1 MATRPRYYPS
11 WLPPT
16 PREREA
22 LIRLRRHQIGVVI
35 FLGLLAPLGWLA
47 VWITDSDTFLVPL
60 TLAWLLLGVML
71 TQRIGAVICPRC
83 GERFCR
89 KPDLPFWFCLLLRRC
104 DHCGLTLETPA
115 DPR

>member
-1 MATRPRYYPS
+1 
-11 WLPPT
+11 
-16 PREREA
+16 
-22 LIRLRRHQIGVVI
+22 
-35 FLGLLAPLGWLA
+35 
-47 VWITDSDTFLVPL
+47 
-60 TLAWLLLGVML
+60 LLGVML